1 MTHIETDCLIIGS
14 GIGGATVAME
24 LAAKG
29 VRSILI
35 TRAEQ
40 PDDTATVRAQG
51 GIVFR
56 GIEDSPENLACDID
70 SAGAGLCY
78 RKAVEVVA
86 TEGPQLVK
94 DILIDRLGVPFDR
107 NEDQGFHLTGEAA
120 HSVPRILHVGDHT
133 GREIETHLLR
143 HLAQNPLVT
152 LLPHRTAVD
161 LLTLS
166 HHSTAPE
173 DLYEP
178 SRCIGAYIYHAET
191 DAVQVIL
198 AKETVLATGGLGQVY
213 LHTTNPRGARGDGV
227 AMAYRTGARI
237 MNLEYIQFH
246 PTALY
251 QKRGDRFLI
260 TEAMRGEG
268 ARLYNQAGEEFM
280 RRYDPRGT
288 LAPRD
293 IVSRAIHDE
302 MLREGSSSVYL
313 DISHKPA
320 AWIRKRFPAVDAEC
334 QRHGIDITAGPI
346 PVVPAAHYS
355 CGGVAVDL
363 WGRSTVCNL
372 SAVGEVA
379 CTGVHG
385 ANRLASVSLL
395 EGLVFGVRTAQAV
408 ADRVAAGEWHFPE
421 IRPWIREDEPV
432 DQDLLLQDWLL
443 VKHTMWNYVGVIRTA
458 KRLDRAHRIL
468 RDLADEVQKFYRHA
482 HLCDEL
488 IGLRHALTAAQ
499 LVLTAAQRN
508 PESRGCHYVRQG

>member
-1 MTHIETDCLIIGS
+1 MTPIETDCLILGC
-14 GIGGATVAME
+14 GIAGATVAME
-24 LAAKG
+24 LAVRG
-29 VRSILI
+29 VRSIVV
-35 TRAEQ
+35 TGEDQ
-40 PDDTATVRAQG
+40 PADTATARAQG
-51 GIVFR
+51 GIVFQGER
-56 GIEDSPENLACDID
+56 DSPEDLARDIET
-70 SAGAGLCY
+70 AGAGLCY

-86 TEGPQLVK
+86 EEGPRCVQRILVE
-94 DILIDRLGVPFDR
+94 RLGVPFDR
-107 NEDQGFHLTGEAA
+107 NEDGTLHLTEEAA
-120 HSVPRILHVGDHT
+120 HSRPRIVHVGDHT
-133 GREIETHLLR
+133 GREIQECLLR
-143 HLAQNPLVT
+143 RLAGTPQVT
-152 LLPHRTAVD
+152 LLSRRMAVD

-166 HHSTAPE
+166 HHSTAPQ

-178 SRCIGAYIYHAET
+178 SRCIGAYVYDAAA
-191 DAVQVIL
+191 DAVDVVL
-198 AKETVLATGGLGQVY
+198 AKETVLATGGLGQLY

-280 RRYDPRGT
+280 TRYDPRGT

-293 IVSRAIHDE
+293 VVARAIHDE
-302 MLREGSSSVYL
+302 MLREGSSSVSL

-320 AWIRKRFPAVDAEC
+320 DWIRKRFPAVDAEC
-334 QRHGIDITAGPI
+334 RRHGIDITSGPI

-363 WGRSTVCNL
+363 WGRTTVRNL

-395 EGLVFGVRTAQAV
+395 EGLTFGVRTANGV
-408 ADRVAAGEWHFPE
+408 AESLQTCEWRFPE
-421 IRPWIREDEPV
+421 VRPWAREEEPV
-432 DQDLLLQDWLL
+432 DQDLLVQDWLL

-468 RDLADEVQKFYRHA
+468 RDLAEEVQKFYRHA
-482 HLCDEL
+482 QLSEEL
-488 IGLRHALTAAQ
+488 IGLRHAVTAAQ

-508 PESRGCHYVRQG
+508 PESRGCHFVRPG